1 MGDSKRIK
9 GQDHPSGSSEYYL
22 MVPGGIQTLKDAL
35 VDINVN
41 GELLICW
48 VAVYHAAASSTET
61 EHIRETNALLL
72 SSTLLSSWWQ
82 QHDYG
87 LACWLLP

>member
-1 MGDSKRIK
+1 MSLPGSTSKCKQLICCRHYLLKRMGDSKRIK

-41 GELLICW
+41 GELLICC
-48 VAVYHAAASSTET
+48 VAAHHAAVSSTGT
-61 EHIRETNALLL
+61 
-72 SSTLLSSWWQ
+72 
-82 QHDYG
+82 D
-87 LACWLLP
+87 

>member
-35 VDINVN
+35 TDINVN
-41 GELLICW
+41 GELLICCPPC
-48 VAVYHAAASSTET
+48 SC
-61 EHIRETNALLL
+61 
-72 SSTLLSSWWQ
+72 Q
-82 QHDYG
+82 QH
-87 LACWLLP
+87 

>member
-41 GELLICW
+41 GELLIAGLQLPAALRLNRSERPGHCCW
-48 VAVYHAAASSTET
+48 
-61 EHIRETNALLL
+61 
-72 SSTLLSSWWQ
+72 
-82 QHDYG
+82 
-87 LACWLLP
+87 P

>member
-41 GELLICW
+41 GELLICC
-48 VAVYHAAASSTET
+48 VAAHHAVASSTGT
-61 EHIRETNALLL
+61 EQIKEAHALLL
-72 SSTLLSSWWQ
+72 SSALLNSWWQ
-82 QHDYG
+82 QHAYV
-87 LACWLLP
+87 LPCWPLP